1 VYRKQ
6 KMLSFTT
13 ATPYTHKREASG
25 NVKKDTEQAHGTD
38 NFEGYSRLSAI
49 IKYYLQNFNFSKATY
64 YALMEIL
71 LERVSPKGIN
81 VNPVHSPVDESVRDM
96 KKQRP
101 EVQFQHQFRNP
112 QILPAI
118 FELLG
123 ASDNNSLQQKVH
135 PLHFAVALGGTVCS
149 RLFFFCND
157 HAQALEDFYL
167 LLSKEKSNRDLFLQ
181 QDNWPHWLLAIIAEN
196 PSIIPEHTSSPG
208 AASSS
213 SSSVPKRPVPVPNN
227 VLLRSL
233 SPALTPVSLS
243 LSSSIQKQKPRSRG
257 SVINHR
263 LYGSIFSLIVNTVTL
278 LFHHAIYLVP
288 VLSRSVCC
296 LVRTHGRQAR
306 WATDQMPLFIHHSNK
321 GGR

>member
-25 NVKKDTEQAHGTD
+25 NVKKDAEQAHGTD

-135 PLHFAVALGGTVCS
+135 PLQFAVALGGSLLT
-149 RLFFFCND
+149 FFFLCHD

-196 PSIIPEHTSSPG
+196 PSIIPEHASSPG

-227 VLLRSL
+227 VMLRSL

-243 LSSSIQKQKPRSRG
+243 LSSFTRLYRSRNREAVARSSTIG
-257 SVINHR
+257 CTAASSASS
-263 LYGSIFSLIVNTVTL
+263 SI
-278 LFHHAIYLVP
+278 P
-288 VLSRSVCC
+288 SRCC
-296 LVRTHGRQAR
+296 STTRST
-306 WATDQMPLFIHHSNK
+306 WY
-321 GGR
+321 